1 MMQTH
6 EGPSHL
12 ISKRASAALS
22 SDKQM
27 SEKMSTLAGMSFDD
41 LFIFRAHRI
50 DDAKYAL
57 RAIVGRAR
65 EAYAIPFNILKKRA
79 QVSLI
84 SVCDREEDVLAG
96 YIAFYVFNDAGPGKE
111 SIYAFYNKELS
122 TVVMLTAVCNDAFH
136 VITELSIVL
145 SAGKVCCECGGRRAQ
160 PKLKKCPC
168 KKVRYC
174 SMECQNVHWA
184 AHRACCNRGRVDI

>member
-1 MMQTH
+1 MTQTH
-6 EGPSHL
+6 EGISHL
-12 ISKRASAALS
+12 ISKRASVALS

-27 SEKMSTLAGMSFDD
+27 SEKMSTLAVMSFDD
-41 LFIFRAHRI
+41 VFIFRAHRI
-50 DDAKYAL
+50 DDSKYAL

-65 EAYAIPFNILKKRA
+65 EAYAIPFNILKSDAK
-79 QVSLI
+79 VSLI

-122 TVVMLTAVCNDAFH
+122 SVVMLTAVGNDAIH
-136 VITELSIVL
+136 VITEMSIVL
-145 SAGKVCCECGGRRAQ
+145 SAGKVCCECGGRSTQ

-174 SMECQNVHWA
+174 SKECQSAHWP
-184 AHRACCNRGRVDI
+184 AHRACCNRGRAEI